1 MVSFVFD
8 IPNPSQ
14 QYIHV
19 QLSFEVRDDITVLK
33 LPAWRPG
40 RYELGN
46 FAKNLRSFQ
55 VYDLEGNNVDC
66 QKVSKDSWAALTK
79 GLDAIKVTYHYYA
92 SELNAGS
99 TYLDKNQLYV
109 NPVNCC
115 IFTDDHF
122 NDDISVKLN
131 IPDYWDVACSMKNEG
146 NTLFA
151 KGFDELLDSPFIASG
166 DLQRRSYDSDGV
178 NFHVWFN
185 GEVKPDWDRLLKD
198 FKAFTD
204 CQMAKF
210 MEFPVEEYH
219 FLNQI
224 LPYKAYHGVEHQ
236 RSTVIALGPSYDV
249 FGDLYKELLGV
260 SSHELYHTWNV
271 KAIRPIEMYPYDFTK
286 ENYSKLGYI
295 CEGVT
300 TYMGDLFLLKS
311 GVFKLEE
318 YFNEMNKQLQRHFD
332 NPARFYTSVAE
343 SSFDTWLDGYVSGA
357 PGRKVS
363 IYTEGCLISFVI
375 DVRILKATGNKYGLD
390 EVMKRLYFNYAL
402 ESKGVGEA
410 DYKQVIEEVSGEDFT
425 EFFAAY
431 INGNAPF
438 ESILMEAFE
447 YLGLEMIQKA
457 SDSYSEA
464 SLGIKAVRG
473 GNHFVVKALYPGG
486 SGEMAGLMIEDEIT
500 AINGFACNG
509 ELDKWLNYFDDDTK
523 ILTIKRNET
532 TFEVVIPEVARPFY
546 TKYAVRKLESTS
558 KQQEKALKAWMS

>member
-1 MVSFVFD
+1 
-8 IPNPSQ
+8 
-14 QYIHV
+14 
-19 QLSFEVRDDITVLK
+19 
-33 LPAWRPG
+33 
-40 RYELGN
+40 
-46 FAKNLRSFQ
+46 
-55 VYDLEGNNVDC
+55 
-66 QKVSKDSWAALTK
+66 
-79 GLDAIKVTYHYYA
+79 
-92 SELNAGS
+92 
-99 TYLDKNQLYV
+99 
-109 NPVNCC
+109 
-115 IFTDDHF
+115 
-122 NDDISVKLN
+122 
-131 IPDYWDVACSMKNEG
+131 
-146 NTLFA
+146 
-151 KGFDELLDSPFIASG
+151 
-166 DLQRRSYDSDGV
+166 
-178 NFHVWFN
+178 
-185 GEVKPDWDRLLKD
+185 
-198 FKAFTD
+198 
-204 CQMAKF
+204 
-210 MEFPVEEYH
+210 
-219 FLNQI
+219 LNQI
-224 LPYKAYHGVEHQ
+224 LPSKAYHGVEHQ

-271 KAIRPIEMYPYDFTK
+271 KAIRPIEMYPYDFTQ

>member
-14 QYIHV
+14 QYIHI
-19 QLSFEVRDDITVLK
+19 QTSFEVKDDVTVIK

-46 FAKNLRSFQ
+46 FAKNVRSFQ
-55 VYDLEGNNVDC
+55 VYDNDGNKVDC
-66 QKVSKDSWAALTK
+66 QKVSKDSWAVLTK
-79 GLDAIKVTYHYYA
+79 GLDALKVSYHYYA

-131 IPDYWDVACSMKNEG
+131 VPDHWDVACSMQNEG
-146 NTLFA
+146 NALFA
-151 KGFDELLDSPFIASG
+151 KGFDELFDSPFIASG
-166 DLQRRSYDSDGV
+166 DLQKRSYESNGV

-185 GEVKPDWDRLLKD
+185 GEVKPDWDRLMKD

-204 CQMAKF
+204 SQMAKF

-271 KAIRPIEMYPYDFTK
+271 KAIRPIEMSPYDFTQ

-311 GVFKLEE
+311 GVFNLEQ
-318 YFNEMNKQLQRHFD
+318 YFNEMNRQLQRHFD
-332 NPARFYTSVAE
+332 NPARFYASVAE
-343 SSFDTWLDGYVSGA
+343 SSFDTWLDGYVPGA

-375 DVRILKATGNKYGLD
+375 DVRILMATGNKYGLD

-402 ESKGVGEA
+402 ESKGVSEA
-410 DYKQVIEEVSGEDFT
+410 DYKQVIEEVSGEDFS
-425 EFFAAY
+425 EFFATY

-438 ESILMEAFE
+438 ESILTEAFE
-447 YLGLEMIQKA
+447 YLGLEMIQKP

-464 SLGIKAVRG
+464 SLGIKAVRS
-473 GNHFVVKALYPGG
+473 GNHFIVKALYPGG
-486 SGEMAGLMIEDEIT
+486 SGEMAGLMLEDEIT

-509 ELDKWLNYFDDDTK
+509 ELDKWLSYFDDDTK
-523 ILTIKRNET
+523 VLTIRRAGT
-532 TFEVVIPEVARPFY
+532 TFEVVIPEVTRPFY
-546 TKYAVRKLESTS
+546 SKYTLRKVEGAS
-558 KQQEKALKAWMS
+558 KQQETALKTWMS